1 MVATSFAHWLPLWL
15 PQLETLMKRILPF
28 IIILAVLGV
37 TLGSAWYL
45 TRPIPS
51 SSTAVGSQQPAPPA
65 SSSPTSGSRS
75 SGAQAP
81 TPQPVANRGVPG
93 AEPAHVLGPATA
105 PAHIEEFGDF
115 ECPPCGMFHPILEQ
129 MHKEFGD
136 RLRIT
141 FREFPLVPTHK
152 HALAAAS
159 AAEAAGMQ
167 GKFWEMHALL
177 YEHQKEW
184 KTQFDVRP
192 IFEGYAQ
199 QIGIDV
205 ERFKRDRASDTV
217 SQRIFLDGKRGHS
230 LGVQGT
236 PTVFLNGREV
246 PFQSLMAAEQL
257 RVLIQREIDS
267 AAKQK

>member
-1 MVATSFAHWLPLWL
+1 
-15 PQLETLMKRILPF
+15 MKRILPF

-37 TLGSAWYL
+37 ALGSAWYL
-45 TRPIPS
+45 TRSVPS
-51 SSTAVGSQQPAPPA
+51 STTAVGRQQPAP
-65 SSSPTSGSRS
+65 SSTSGSQS
-75 SGAQAP
+75 PAP
-81 TPQPVANRGVPG
+81 APVANRGVPG

-115 ECPPCGMFHPILEQ
+115 ECPPCAMFHPILEE

-141 FREFPLVPTHK
+141 FREFPLVPTHQ

-167 GKFWEMHALL
+167 GKFWEMHDLL
-177 YEHQKEW
+177 YERQKDW
-184 KTQFDVRP
+184 KKEFNVRP
-192 IFEGYAQ
+192 IFEGYAKE
-199 QIGIDV
+199 IGIDV
-205 ERFKRDRASDTV
+205 TRYQRDVASDGV
-217 SQRIFLDGKRGHS
+217 ANRITRDGVRGRS

-246 PFQSLMAAEQL
+246 PFESLQPEQL
-257 RVLIQREIDS
+257 RVLIQREIQS
-267 AAKQK
+267 AGNQK